1 MSQASTE
8 LSDRERAR
16 RVAQARRERA
26 RANIRAT
33 YFSTAEAAVYLN
45 YSESHFR
52 ALVRAGKLPQPM
64 RPYGPNGKCLWAQ
77 TVLDTHMH
85 ASQGEVA
92 PTAA

>member
-1 MSQASTE
+1 MSAPTE
-8 LSDRERAR
+8 LSDRERRHAR
-16 RVAQARRERA
+16 LERA
-26 RANIRAT
+26 RATIRAA

-77 TVLDTHMH
+77 TVLDEFMH
-85 ASQGEVA
+85 ASVISQAVIA